1 MAKLSRGK
9 YAQAISDRSGMAFPY
24 QEMLT
29 EWDGSFVH
37 TSEFEAKQPQI
48 QPTRFTGDPQGLSN
62 ARPDRT
68 EPATENLLPG
78 NPLSLTS
85 GSSIVTVIEPAHG
98 RSTNNTVVFRN
109 VDGSPGG
116 LVFSLFENSS
126 GFSITV
132 VDTNSYSFNCGS
144 NATVTEKSGGMFV
157 TAGPVTLTP

>member
-24 QEMLT
+24 KEMLT
-29 EWDGSFVH
+29 EWNGSFVH
-37 TSEFEAKQPQI
+37 SSEFESKQPQI
-48 QPTRFTGDPQGLSN
+48 QPTRFTGDPQGLMN
-62 ARPDRT
+62 AIPART

-85 GSSIVTVIEPAHG
+85 GSSTVTVTEPAHG
-98 RSTNNTVVFRN
+98 RSTSDTVVFRN
-109 VDGSPGG
+109 VNGSPGG
-116 LVFSLFENSS
+116 LVYSLFENTS

-132 VDTNSYSFNCGS
+132 INTNSYSFDCVS
-144 NATVTEKSGGMFV
+144 NATVTENSGGMFV

>member
-24 QEMLT
+24 NEMVT

-37 TSEFEAKQPQI
+37 NSEFEAKQPQI

-68 EPATENLLPG
+68 EPATENMLPG

-85 GSSIVTVIEPAHG
+85 GSYTVTVTEPSHR
-98 RSTNNTVVFRN
+98 RSTIDTIEFRH
-109 VDGSPGG
+109 VDGSPGAS
-116 LVFSLFENSS
+116 VYSLLENAS
-126 GFSITV
+126 GFSRT
-132 VDTNSYSFNCGS
+132 TSH
-144 NATVTEKSGGMFV
+144 KH
-157 TAGPVTLTP
+157 

>member
-24 QEMLT
+24 QEMVT

-78 NPLSLTS
+78 DPLSLTS
-85 GSSIVTVIEPAHG
+85 GSSTVTVNEPAHG
-98 RSTNNTVVFRN
+98 RSTNDTVVFRN
-109 VDGSPGG
+109 VNGSPGG
-116 LVFSLFENSS
+116 LVFSLLK
-126 GFSITV
+126 IHQDLV
-132 VDTNSYSFNCGS
+132 
-144 NATVTEKSGGMFV
+144 
-157 TAGPVTLTP
+157 

>member
-9 YAQAISDRSGMAFPY
+9 YSQAISDRSGMAFPY
-24 QEMLT
+24 TEMVK

-37 TSEFEAKQPQI
+37 VSEFEPKQPQL
-48 QPTRFTGDPQGLSN
+48 QPTRYSGDSQALAN
-62 ARPDRT
+62 ARPARV
-68 EPATENLLPG
+68 EPATQNLLPG

-85 GSSIVTVIEPAHG
+85 GSSTVTVNEPAHG
-98 RSTNNTVVFRN
+98 RATNDTVVFRN

-116 LVFSLFENSS
+116 LAFSLFENTS

-132 VDTNSYSFNCGS
+132 IDTNSYSFNCGS
-144 NATVTEKSGGMFV
+144 NTTVTEKSGGMFV

>member
-24 QEMLT
+24 NEMVT

-85 GSSIVTVIEPAHG
+85 GSSTVTVTEPAHG
-98 RSTNNTVVFRN
+98 RSSSDTVVFRN

-116 LVFSLFENSS
+116 LVYSLFENTS

-132 VDTNSYSFNCGS
+132 IDTNSYSFDCGS

>member
-24 QEMLT
+24 NEMVT

-37 TSEFEAKQPQI
+37 NSEFEAKQPQI

-85 GSSIVTVIEPAHG
+85 GSSTVTVTEPAHG
-98 RSTNNTVVFRN
+98 RSTSDTVRFRN
-109 VDGSPGG
+109 VSSFDGFTKTVLENASGYTITK
-116 LVFSLFENSS
+116 VDDDRYSFSASS
-126 GFSITV
+126 GT
-132 VDTNSYSFNCGS
+132 
-144 NATVTEKSGGMFV
+144 ATSGVKGGGGRV
-157 TAGPVTLTP
+157 TAGPVTLGT